1 MPRLAVLGQPI
12 SHSRSPAMHTAALAA
27 MGLDGEWSYEA
38 IEVSAED
45 FEGVVRSLPDA
56 GFAGVNV
63 TVPHKLA
70 ALDVADEASP
80 SATAIGAAN
89 TLTFLAG
96 KVHADNTDAAG
107 IVAALPRSP
116 KGMRALVLG
125 AGGSARAAIWALR
138 EAGAEVS
145 VWNRTGAKAR
155 GLADELGAAHLELD
169 MDEWKVRGSAAGGFD
184 LLLNATTVG
193 LASANPALHGDQ
205 TPDAPGDPNLKRR
218 LPGVDA
224 IHAGQVVVDLV
235 YGTNETHL
243 IQAARLAGAQV
254 VDGLEVLVR
263 QGGASLRGWVG
274 AEPPLD
280 AMRQA
285 ARGA

>member
-45 FEGVVRSLPDA
+45 FEGIVRSLPDA

-145 VWNRTGAKAR
+145 VWNRTGEKAAA
-155 GLADELGAAHLELD
+155 LAAEFGVKPALGRQPQAT
-169 MDEWKVRGSAAGGFD
+169 SFD
-184 LLLNATTVG
+184 LILNSTTVG
-193 LASANPALHGDQ
+193 LAAANSPQAEGKPPAGRGD
-205 TPDAPGDPNLKRR
+205 ASLEELGL
-218 LPGVDA
+218 GVDA
-224 IHAGQVVVDLV
+224 FRADQVVVDLV
-235 YGTNETHL
+235 YGKHETHL
-243 IQAARLAGAQV
+243 ARAARQAGAEV

-263 QGGASLRGWVG
+263 QGAASLRLWLQ

-280 AMRQA
+280 TMRQA
-285 ARGA
+285 AAYGRLERR